1 MIKIGLSSSDSLSI
15 LFKQKHLHAS
25 LFALRALKVCCVV
38 VAFIG
43 VFFEAAFVNRKASF
57 FKERRGFVI
66 MDPLLLI
73 TFSFLFLCGCE
84 CEESKLKLITVVL
97 GTVVDYRR
105 HCN

>member
-1 MIKIGLSSSDSLSI
+1 MLLL
-15 LFKQKHLHAS
+15 LFLGAS
-25 LFALRALKVCCVV
+25 FA
-38 VAFIG
+38 
-43 VFFEAAFVNRKASF
+43 AAFVNRKASF
-57 FKERRGFVI
+57 FKERRGFVT

-97 GTVVDYRR
+97 GTVVYHRR